1 MCRCADNETKKIH
14 MFDFS
19 RSKNTGEVKI
29 ACDRFYFM
37 NHESQI
43 NKISEKLI
51 NKKKFWSLDIL
62 KKVIFV

>member
-1 MCRCADNETKKIH
+1 

-19 RSKNTGEVKI
+19 RSKNKGEVKI

-43 NKISEKLI
+43 NIMFIKKKISEKLI
-51 NKKKFWSLDIL
+51 NKKNFLSLDIL
-62 KKVIFV
+62 KKVIAKKERGKFY

>member
-1 MCRCADNETKKIH
+1 

-19 RSKNTGEVKI
+19 RSKNKGEVKI

-51 NKKKFWSLDIL
+51 NKKNFLSLDIL